1 MQLKIMKR
9 HADKKW
15 FSFETKAEQK
25 EVIKMINNS
34 RTDMEAAMS
43 LNEKF
48 PHLSLSSLLE
58 VIQTTLVMK
67 LIKIITMKLNRPGI
81 YHIYTDS
88 FELLANVVGEA
99 PVLRIPR
106 ALVMND
112 VIQRGQFRV
121 VEEDSYEIQTV
132 LHNPDLCIFKV

>member
-1 MQLKIMKR
+1 MQI
-9 HADKKW
+9 KKW

-58 VIQTTLVMK
+58 VIQ
-67 LIKIITMKLNRPGI
+67 NNF
-81 YHIYTDS
+81 S
-88 FELLANVVGEA
+88 N
-99 PVLRIPR
+99 
-106 ALVMND
+106 
-112 VIQRGQFRV
+112 
-121 VEEDSYEIQTV
+121 EINKKSQ
-132 LHNPDLCIFKV
+132 L

>member
-1 MQLKIMKR
+1 
-9 HADKKW
+9 
-15 FSFETKAEQK
+15 
-25 EVIKMINNS
+25 
-34 RTDMEAAMS
+34 
-43 LNEKF
+43 
-48 PHLSLSSLLE
+48 
-58 VIQTTLVMK
+58 
-67 LIKIITMKLNRPGI
+67 MKLNRPGI

-132 LHNPDLCIFKV
+132 LHNPDLCIFKEFEYSDMCKLPPYKKSVRGSKKPDITDDQLKDFTNRYLEDISIAG

>member
-1 MQLKIMKR
+1 
-9 HADKKW
+9 
-15 FSFETKAEQK
+15 
-25 EVIKMINNS
+25 
-34 RTDMEAAMS
+34 
-43 LNEKF
+43 
-48 PHLSLSSLLE
+48 
-58 VIQTTLVMK
+58 
-67 LIKIITMKLNRPGI
+67 MKLNRPGI

-132 LHNPDLCIFKV
+132 LHNPDLCIFKEFEYSDMCKLPPYKKSVRGSKKPDITDDQLCFRGLSPLAFSSFRA